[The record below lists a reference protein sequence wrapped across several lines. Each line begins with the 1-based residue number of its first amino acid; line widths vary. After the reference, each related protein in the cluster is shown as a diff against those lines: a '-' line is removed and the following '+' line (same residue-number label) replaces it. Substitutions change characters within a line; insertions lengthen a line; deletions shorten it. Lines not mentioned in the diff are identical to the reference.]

1 MGARQSPVSF
11 IMAACYMSFSA
22 SSFLSATPVNRFEV
36 HTNFVVNSF
45 EVDGRFL
52 IQTSS
57 LHLLFLEIPIYDEKT
72 YM

>member
-36 HTNFVVNSF
+36 HTNFVVKVF
-45 EVDGRFL
+45 EVKF
-52 IQTSS
+52 
-57 LHLLFLEIPIYDEKT
+57 
-72 YM
+72 